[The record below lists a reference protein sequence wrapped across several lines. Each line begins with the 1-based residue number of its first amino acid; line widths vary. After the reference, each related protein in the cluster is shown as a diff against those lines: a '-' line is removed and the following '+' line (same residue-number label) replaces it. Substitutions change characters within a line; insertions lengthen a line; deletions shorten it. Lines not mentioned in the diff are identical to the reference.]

1 MIARRSEEGC
11 KVNTDTRKL
20 AKALAKG
27 LPVEGAAFGEHVDR
41 IEHEVKALPKVQK
54 TTLTLAYMFSAKVPH
69 QERDD
74 VSQEII
80 LACLESGQTEERNL
94 YVVARHTWAEW
105 LRRWYTRQQYELGVD
120 FDKLVS
126 ERLGINDAK
135 LDELCDVS
143 GDMTD
148 LVAETRQAVVAEHET
163 KATRQDFD
171 AENEY
176 ALTDDNPKAKR
187 IWKALPARIQAI
199 ARKRLASQALTQAER
214 RSLCSWLATHGNII
228 QDEPSR

>member
-1 MIARRSEEGC
+1 M
-11 KVNTDTRKL
+11 NTDTRKL

-54 TTLTLAYMFSAKVPH
+54 TTLTLAYMFSAKVPR

-74 VSQEII
+74 VSLEII
-80 LACLESGQTEERNL
+80 LACLESGQTEESHL
-94 YVVARHTWAEW
+94 YVVARRTWVDW
-105 LRRWYTRQQYELGVD
+105 FRKWYTRQQYELGVD

-126 ERLGINDAK
+126 ERLGINEPK

-148 LVAETRQAVVAEHET
+148 IVLETRAQVISEHET
-163 KATRQDFD
+163 KALREHFD
-171 AENEY
+171 AQAEY
-176 ALTDDNPKAKR
+176 ALTSDGGKAKR
-187 IWKALPARIQAI
+187 IWQKLPARIKAI
-199 ARKRLASQALTQAER
+199 AHKRLASQPLKGADREYLSA
-214 RSLCSWLATHGNII
+214 WLDKNKNIL
-228 QDEPSR
+228 

>member
-1 MIARRSEEGC
+1 M
-11 KVNTDTRKL
+11 NTDTRKL

-41 IEHEVKALPKVQK
+41 IEHEVKALPKVRK
-54 TTLTLAYMFSAKVPH
+54 TTLTLAYMFSAKVPR

-80 LACLESGQTEERNL
+80 TACFESGQTEESHL
-94 YVVARHTWAEW
+94 YVVARNTWIEW

-120 FDKLVS
+120 FDAVVA
-126 ERLGINDAK
+126 ERLGINEPK
-135 LDELCDVS
+135 LNDLCNVS

-148 LVAETRQAVVAEHET
+148 IVAETRQAVVAEYEQ
-163 KATRQDFD
+163 KAVRQDFD
-171 AENEY
+171 AESEY

-187 IWKALPARIQAI
+187 IWNSLPARIKAM
-199 ARKRLASQALTQAER
+199 AHKRLASQPLNGKDR
-214 RSLCSWLATHGNII
+214 NYLSLWVAKNKNIVC
-228 QDEPSR
+228 EASNS

>member
-1 MIARRSEEGC
+1 M
-11 KVNTDTRKL
+11 NTDTRKL

-54 TTLTLAYMFSAKVPH
+54 TTLTLAYMFSAKVPR

-94 YVVARHTWAEW
+94 YVVARRTWVDW
-105 LRRWYTRQQYELGVD
+105 FRKWYTRQQYELDTD
-120 FDKLVS
+120 FDKVVS
-126 ERLGINDAK
+126 ERLGINEPK
-135 LDELCDVS
+135 LDELQNIS
-143 GDMTD
+143 ADMTD
-148 LVAETRQAVVAEHET
+148 LVAETRQAVVAEYET
-163 KATRQDFD
+163 KAVRQDFD

-176 ALTDDNPKAKR
+176 ALTDDGAKAKR
-187 IWKALPARIQAI
+187 IWAKLPLRIQAI
-199 ARKRLASQALTQAER
+199 ARKRLAGQALTKAER
-214 RSLCSWLATHGNII
+214 VSLCTWLKGHENII
-228 QDEPSR
+228 HEGA

>member
-1 MIARRSEEGC
+1 
-11 KVNTDTRKL
+11 
-20 AKALAKG
+20 
-27 LPVEGAAFGEHVDR
+27 VEGAAFGEHVDR

-74 VSQEII
+74 VSQEIL

-94 YVVARHTWAEW
+94 YVVARRTWVDW
-105 LRRWYTRQQYELGVD
+105 FRKWYTRQQYELGID
-120 FDKLVS
+120 FDKLVA
-126 ERLGINDAK
+126 ERLGINEPK
-135 LDELCDVS
+135 LEGLCNVS

-171 AENEY
+171 AESEY
-176 ALTDDNPKAKR
+176 ALTDSNPEAKR
-187 IWKALPARIQAI
+187 IWNSLPARIQAI
-199 ARKRLASQALTQAER
+199 ARKRLASQPLTHAER
-214 RSLCSWLATHGNII
+214 QSLSAWLVKHENIVCE
-228 QDEPSR
+228 QP

>member
-1 MIARRSEEGC
+1 
-11 KVNTDTRKL
+11 
-20 AKALAKG
+20 
-27 LPVEGAAFGEHVDR
+27 
-41 IEHEVKALPKVQK
+41 
-54 TTLTLAYMFSAKVPH
+54 MFSAKVPR

-105 LRRWYTRQQYELGVD
+105 FRRWYTRQQYELGVD
-120 FDKLVS
+120 FDAIVA
-126 ERLGINDAK
+126 EQLGINEPK
-135 LDELCDVS
+135 LDELCNIS

-148 LVAETRQAVVAEHET
+148 IVAETRQAVVAEYEQ
-163 KATRQDFD
+163 KAIRQEFD

-187 IWKALPARIQAI
+187 IWQKLPARIQAI
-199 ARKRLASQALTQAER
+199 ARKRLASQPLKGADREYLSQ
-214 RSLCSWLATHGNII
+214 WLAKNKNILRERP
-228 QDEPSR
+228 DS

>member
-1 MIARRSEEGC
+1 VIARRSEEGC

-74 VSQEII
+74 VSQEIL

-94 YVVARHTWAEW
+94 YVVARRTWVDW
-105 LRRWYTRQQYELGVD
+105 FRKWYTRQQYELGID
-120 FDKLVS
+120 FDKLVA
-126 ERLGINDAK
+126 ERLGINEPK
-135 LDELCDVS
+135 LEGLCNVS

-171 AENEY
+171 AESEY
-176 ALTDDNPKAKR
+176 ALTDSNPEAKR
-187 IWKALPARIQAI
+187 IWNSLPARIQAI
-199 ARKRLASQALTQAER
+199 ARKRLASQPLTHAER
-214 RSLCSWLATHGNII
+214 QSLSAWLVKHENIVCE
-228 QDEPSR
+228 QP

>member
-1 MIARRSEEGC
+1 
-11 KVNTDTRKL
+11 VNTDTRKL

-80 LACLESGQTEERNL
+80 TACFESGQAEESHL
-94 YVVARHTWAEW
+94 YMVARRTWVEW

-120 FDKLVS
+120 FDAVVA
-126 ERLGINDAK
+126 ERLGINEPK
-135 LDELCDVS
+135 LDELCNVS
-143 GDMTD
+143 SDMTD

-163 KATRQDFD
+163 KAGRQDFD
-171 AENEY
+171 ALSEY
-176 ALTDDNPKAKR
+176 ALTDDSAKAKR
-187 IWKALPARIQAI
+187 IWKSLPLRIQAI
-199 ARKRLASQALTQAER
+199 ARKRLASQALTHAER
-214 RSLCSWLATHGNII
+214 
-228 QDEPSR
+228 EPQRMAG